1 MKSKSQSRF
10 QFGISLSV
18 KARIHAL
25 SVITAFGLLVIGS
38 VFWWSQGRVSQ
49 AVLAAHESSTLGAK
63 VSTLAT
69 QTGEMRYLE
78 KGYLGTPTE
87 TGFRNFNEGLAEAQ
101 TTLSNIGQHSL
112 ANQLTVEVGN
122 VTDALVGVS
131 EAFGDLDG
139 IQQQI
144 GYDGDSGLN
153 AVLSRTAGGVQ
164 KRLKKEMNFGGGP
177 DFEKLARAILAVQ
190 LSEKEFTL
198 AQSDVALGNFEV
210 SFSRFQRLMKK
221 AYIPNEIKAEL
232 NANMN
237 EYRIAFDSYT
247 AAMTSRATTVER
259 LETLFDLVP
268 PNVAMVTNFVDN
280 VEATA
285 ARDLASI
292 QALSTTLIA
301 IVLLGLLVTLSAL
314 AVLIGR
320 SIANPLLRLQKAME
334 ALAGGQ
340 VDVDL
345 PKATGKDEISAMTR
359 TVSVFRDNAIEKLAL
374 AQAQEHE
381 NATRDAR
388 VHRLEELITS
398 FEGTVSTALGSLDS
412 STGELQQTSKSMETA
427 SDDVATQA
435 EEASGAVRVAAESV
449 TSAAG
454 ATEELANSITEIS
467 GQASMSTDVAKRAV
481 ESASG
486 TFETMKQLSDAA
498 DRIGEVMG
506 LIRDI
511 ANQTNLLAL
520 NATIE
525 AARAGEA
532 GKGFAVVAAEVKQL
546 ADQTSKA
553 TEDIA
558 IQVEAIQGSSSN
570 AVMAIEQV
578 SDIISEMESLAS
590 SVASAVTQQDE
601 AVNSIA
607 ENVNR
612 ASSRSEEGADRMN
625 AVGSAADHARSTGEE
640 VERLAESLAEQGT
653 LIRREIATFLTGVRA
668 A

>member
-10 QFGISLSV
+10 QFDVSLSV
-18 KARIHAL
+18 KARIQVL

-38 VFWWSQGRVSQ
+38 VFWWSQGRVRS
-49 AVLAAHESSTLGAK
+49 AVSATHESSTLGAM
-63 VSTLAT
+63 VAMLAA

-87 TGFRNFNEGLAEAQ
+87 SGFRSFNKGLAEAH
-101 TTLSNIGQHSL
+101 TTLSNIDQHSL
-112 ANQLTVEVGN
+112 ASQITAEVGN
-122 VTDALVGVS
+122 VKEALAGVS
-131 EAFGDLDG
+131 EAFGKLDA
-139 IQQQI
+139 IQEQV

-153 AVLSRTAGGVQ
+153 AVLSKTASGVQ

-210 SFSRFQRLMKK
+210 SFSRFERLMKK

-232 NANMN
+232 NANMV

-247 AAMTSRATTVER
+247 AAMANRTTTIER
-259 LETLFDLVP
+259 LEALFDLVP
-268 PNVAMVTNFVDN
+268 PNVAMLTDFVDN

-285 ARDLASI
+285 AQDLASI

-301 IVLLGLLVTLSAL
+301 IVLLGLLITLSAL

-320 SIANPLLRLQKAME
+320 SIANPLLRLQRAME

-345 PKATGKDEISAMTR
+345 PKATGKDEISAMAR
-359 TVSVFRDNAIEKLAL
+359 TVSVFRDNAIEKLNL
-374 AQAQEHE
+374 AQAQEEE
-381 NATRDAR
+381 NETRDAR
-388 VHRLEELITS
+388 VLRLEEMITS
-398 FEGTVSTALGSLDS
+398 FEGTVSAALGSLDN
-412 STGELQQTSKSMETA
+412 STGELLQTSKAMETA

-435 EEASGAVRVAAESV
+435 EEAGGAVRVASESV
-449 TSAAG
+449 TSAAN
-454 ATEELANSITEIS
+454 ATEELATSITEIS
-467 GQASMSTDVAKRAV
+467 GQTGTSTEVAKRAV

-486 TFETMKQLSDAA
+486 TFQTMKQLSDAA
-498 DRIGEVMG
+498 DRIDEVMG

-558 IQVEAIQGSSSN
+558 VQVEAIQDSSSN

-578 SDIISEMESLAS
+578 SDIVFEMESLAS
-590 SVASAVTQQDE
+590 SVASAVTQQDD
-601 AVNSIA
+601 AVQLIA

-612 ASSRSEEGADRMN
+612 ASGRSEEGVDRMS

-640 VERLAESLAEQGT
+640 VEQLAESLAEQVS
-653 LIRREIATFLTGVRA
+653 LIRGEIATFLTGVRA